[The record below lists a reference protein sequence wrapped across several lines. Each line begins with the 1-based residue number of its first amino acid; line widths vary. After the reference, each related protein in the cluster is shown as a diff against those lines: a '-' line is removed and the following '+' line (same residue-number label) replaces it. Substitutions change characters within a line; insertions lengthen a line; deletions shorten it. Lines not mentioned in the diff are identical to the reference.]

1 MKLISKTGE
10 IRLRYVSVVKGE
22 KTRMCSTAQGNNL
35 TDKLASV
42 KKINNLRER
51 EENMVGAKDSA
62 HVSKTGKV
70 KTLLRPSKHT
80 VSV

>member
-35 TDKLASV
+35 TD
-42 KKINNLRER
+42 NNLRER

-70 KTLLRPSKHT
+70 ENVTKT
-80 VSV
+80 

>member
-10 IRLRYVSVVKGE
+10 IRLTYVSVVKGE

-42 KKINNLRER
+42 KKKNNLRER

-70 KTLLRPSKHT
+70 ENVTKA
-80 VSV
+80 

>member
-10 IRLRYVSVVKGE
+10 IRLTYASVVKGE

-42 KKINNLRER
+42 KKKNNLRQR
-51 EENMVGAKDSA
+51 EENLVSAKDCA

-70 KTLLRPSKHT
+70 ENVTKA
-80 VSV
+80 

>member
-10 IRLRYVSVVKGE
+10 IRLTYVSVVKGE

-42 KKINNLRER
+42 KKKNNLRER
-51 EENMVGAKDSA
+51 EKNMVGAKDNA

-70 KTLLRPSKHT
+70 ENVTET
-80 VSV
+80 